1 MIMDPWVSGLLI
13 LSSLSAL
20 GALAVIFVKKQQKL
34 ASEIARCRAQMEALE
49 KSIAMQNSIAIGMGQ
64 RILSLEHTIKA
75 AGNARGEPVAA
86 EDFSYTQAMQMFDRG
101 LDAAT
106 VSASCGIS
114 RSEAQ
119 LMELIRK
126 QGKPQKSTPEAL
138 V

>member
-1 MIMDPWVSGLLI
+1 
-13 LSSLSAL
+13 
-20 GALAVIFVKKQQKL
+20 
-34 ASEIARCRAQMEALE
+34 MEAME

-64 RILSLEHTIKA
+64 RILSLEHSLKA
-75 AGNARGEPVAA
+75 ASNARGEPVAA

-126 QGKPQKSTPEAL
+126 QGKHARLTEEL

>member
-1 MIMDPWVSGLLI
+1 MDPWVGGLLI
-13 LSSLSAL
+13 ASGLCAVC
-20 GALAVIFVKKQQKL
+20 ALAILMVKKQQQLSKEL
-34 ASEIARCRAQMEALE
+34 SRVQLNMEAME

-64 RILSLEHTIKA
+64 RILSLEHSLKA
-75 AGNARGEPVAA
+75 ASSARGEPTAA

-126 QGKPQKSTPEAL
+126 QGKQPRLSEEL

>member
-1 MIMDPWVSGLLI
+1 MDPWVSGLLI
-13 LSSLSAL
+13 LSGVSAF
-20 GALAVIFVKKQQKL
+20 GALVFLFVKKQQRL
-34 ASEIARCRAQMEALE
+34 SQEINKCLLQIEAME

-64 RILSLEHTIKA
+64 RILSLENSLKTA
-75 AGNARGEPVAA
+75 SSARGEAVAA

-126 QGKPQKSTPEAL
+126 QGKQPRLSEEL

>member
-1 MIMDPWVSGLLI
+1 MDPWVSGLLI
-13 LSSLSAL
+13 LSGASIL
-20 GALAVIFVKKQQKL
+20 GALVFLLVKKQQKI
-34 ASEIARCRAQMEALE
+34 SGEITRCQTQMEAME

-64 RILSLEHTIKA
+64 RILSLEQKIKA
-75 AGNARGEPVAA
+75 SKNADGEPAAA

-126 QGKPQKSTPEAL
+126 QGQAQTKTASKE
-138 V
+138 VFV

>member
-1 MIMDPWVSGLLI
+1 MDLWVSGVLI
-13 LSSLSAL
+13 LSGLSVLSAL
-20 GALAVIFVKKQQKL
+20 GFLLLKKQQKL
-34 ASEIARCRAQMEALE
+34 TGELNRCLGQLDAVE
-49 KSIAMQNSIAIGMGQ
+49 KSLSMQNSIAIGMGQ
-64 RILSLEHTIKA
+64 RILSLEQKIQA
-75 AGNARGEPVAA
+75 ARVNAGEPAAA

-126 QGKPQKSTPEAL
+126 QGQATHKAEF

>member
-1 MIMDPWVSGLLI
+1 MDPWVSGLLI
-13 LSSLSAL
+13 LSGLSAL
-20 GALAVIFVKKQQKL
+20 GALTVLFVKKQQQLNK
-34 ASEIARCRAQMEALE
+34 EITRCQVQMEAME

-64 RILSLEHTIKA
+64 RILSLEHSLKA
-75 AGNARGEPVAA
+75 ASSARGEPAAA

-126 QGKPQKSTPEAL
+126 QGKQPRFSSEL

>member
-1 MIMDPWVSGLLI
+1 MDPWVSGLLI
-13 LSSLSAL
+13 LSGASAL
-20 GALAVIFVKKQQKL
+20 GALATIFFKKQQKL
-34 ASEIARCRAQMEALE
+34 ARELNRCQLQIDAME

-64 RILSLEHTIKA
+64 RILSLEQTIKS

-126 QGKPQKSTPEAL
+126 QGKQQKITPEVL